1 MNRTLRR
8 PMFRMGGSTGEGI
21 TSGLETPRQNYQKA
35 GDVEQNDLSKV
46 DLRSMD
52 MQQLKDLAGSMSYS
66 PRGTNINDFLIST
79 GLNLVSNP
87 SQGNIFQDIAG
98 SSKEPFGQFQ
108 QAKQIEQ
115 AYKDKEGS
123 EDRALVTEL
132 IKNLSDEDMSN
143 LRQEATEGFEAGLFT
158 SVDEGVR
165 QLLNKKIYGVQDMA
179 GEKESERVRQIE
191 LMLVRDQGLPTGI
204 VNSVATHI
212 YKIETEA
219 YDKSIMPDLNR
230 TKTYIKPFHIVE
242 RMLDPE
248 GGAAT
253 SIILDASHVRSYVKG
268 QIYFEPGSGRLYK
281 NVSKEGAALKFV
293 LVE

>member
-21 TSGLETPRQNYQKA
+21 TSGLETPKRGRVDGPGSYA
-35 GDVEQNDLSKV
+35 GIEAEDIQSI
-46 DLRSMD
+46 
-52 MQQLKDLAGSMSYS
+52 KDRKELINTLA
-66 PRGTNINDFLIST
+66 PRPERTNTSFNDFLIST

-87 SQGNIFQDIAG
+87 SQGNIFQDVAG

-132 IKNLSDEDMSN
+132 IKNLSDEEMSN
-143 LRQEATEGFEAGLFT
+143 LRQEATEGFEAELFT
-158 SVDEGVR
+158 SVEDGIR
-165 QLLNKKIYGVQDMA
+165 KLLNKKIYGVQDMA

-219 YDKSIMPDLNR
+219 YDKSIMADLNR
-230 TKTYIKPFHIVE
+230 TKTFIKPNHIVE
-242 RMLDPE
+242 RMPNPE

-253 SIILDASHVRSYVKG
+253 SIILDAKHVRSYVKG
-268 QIYFEPGSGRLYK
+268 QIYFEPGSGALYK

>member
-21 TSGLETPRQNYQKA
+21 TSGLETPKRGRVDGPGSYA
-35 GDVEQNDLSKV
+35 GIEAEDIQSI
-46 DLRSMD
+46 
-52 MQQLKDLAGSMSYS
+52 KDRKELINTLA
-66 PRGTNINDFLIST
+66 PRPERTNTSFNDFLIST

-87 SQGNIFQDIAG
+87 SQGNIFQDVAG

-143 LRQEATEGFEAGLFT
+143 LRQEATEGFEAGVFT
-158 SVDEGVR
+158 SVEDGITK
-165 QLLNKKIYGVQDMA
+165 LLNKKIYGVQDMA

-219 YDKSIMPDLNR
+219 YDKSIMADLNR
-230 TKTYIKPFHIVE
+230 TKTFIKPNHIVE
-242 RMLDPE
+242 RMPNPE

-253 SIILDASHVRSYVKG
+253 SIILDAKHVRSYVKG
-268 QIYFEPGSGRLYK
+268 QIYFEPGSGALYK

>member
-21 TSGLETPRQNYQKA
+21 TSGLETPKRGRVDGPGSYA
-35 GDVEQNDLSKV
+35 GIEAEDIQSI
-46 DLRSMD
+46 
-52 MQQLKDLAGSMSYS
+52 KDRKELINTLA
-66 PRGTNINDFLIST
+66 PRPERTNTSFNDFLIST

-87 SQGNIFQDIAG
+87 SQGNIFQDVAG

-143 LRQEATEGFEAGLFT
+143 LRQEATEGFEAGVFT
-158 SVDEGVR
+158 SVEDGITK
-165 QLLNKKIYGVQDMA
+165 LLNKKIYGVQDMA

-204 VNSVATHI
+204 VNSVANHI

-219 YDKSIMPDLNR
+219 YDKSIMADLNR
-230 TKTYIKPFHIVE
+230 TKTFIKPNHIVE
-242 RMLDPE
+242 RMPNPE

-253 SIILDASHVRSYVKG
+253 SIILDAKHVRSYVKG
-268 QIYFEPGSGRLYK
+268 QIYFEPGSGALYK

>member
-21 TSGLETPRQNYQKA
+21 TSGLETPKRGRVDGPGSYA
-35 GDVEQNDLSKV
+35 GIEAEDIQSI
-46 DLRSMD
+46 
-52 MQQLKDLAGSMSYS
+52 KDRKELINTLA
-66 PRGTNINDFLIST
+66 PRPERTNTSFNDFLIST

-87 SQGNIFQDIAG
+87 SQGNIFQDVAG

-143 LRQEATEGFEAGLFT
+143 LRQEATEGFEAGVFT
-158 SVDEGVR
+158 SVEDGITK
-165 QLLNKKIYGVQDMA
+165 LLNKKIYGVQDMA

-191 LMLVRDQGLPTGI
+191 LMLVSDQGLPMGI

-219 YDKSIMPDLNR
+219 YDKSIMADLNR
-230 TKTYIKPFHIVE
+230 TKTFIKPNHIVE
-242 RMLDPE
+242 RMPNPE

-253 SIILDASHVRSYVKG
+253 SIILDAKHVRSYVKG
-268 QIYFEPGSGRLYK
+268 QIYFEPGSGALYK

>member
-21 TSGLETPRQNYQKA
+21 TSGLETPKRGRVDGPGSYA
-35 GDVEQNDLSKV
+35 GIEAEDIQSI
-46 DLRSMD
+46 
-52 MQQLKDLAGSMSYS
+52 KDRKELINTLA
-66 PRGTNINDFLIST
+66 PRPERTNTSFNDFLIST

-87 SQGNIFQDIAG
+87 SQGNIFQDVAG

-132 IKNLSDEDMSN
+132 IKNLSDEEMSN
-143 LRQEATEGFEAGLFT
+143 LRQEATEGFEAGVFT
-158 SVDEGVR
+158 SVDEGVK

-179 GEKESERVRQIE
+179 GEKENERVRQIE
-191 LMLVRDQGLPTGI
+191 LMLVRDQDVETGI
-204 VNSVATHI
+204 VNSVANHI

>member
-21 TSGLETPRQNYQKA
+21 TSGLETPKRGRVDGPGSYA
-35 GDVEQNDLSKV
+35 GIEAEDIQSI
-46 DLRSMD
+46 
-52 MQQLKDLAGSMSYS
+52 KDRKELINTLA
-66 PRGTNINDFLIST
+66 PRPERTNTSFNDFLIST

-87 SQGNIFQDIAG
+87 SQGNIFQDVAG

-132 IKNLSDEDMSN
+132 IKNLSDEEMSN
-143 LRQEATEGFEAGLFT
+143 LRQEATEGFEAGVFT
-158 SVDEGVR
+158 SVEDGITK
-165 QLLNKKIYGVQDMA
+165 LLNKKIYGVQDMA

-268 QIYFEPGSGRLYK
+268 QIYFEPGSGALYK

>member
-21 TSGLETPRQNYQKA
+21 TSGLETPKRGRVDGPGSYA
-35 GDVEQNDLSKV
+35 GIEAEDIQSI
-46 DLRSMD
+46 
-52 MQQLKDLAGSMSYS
+52 KDRKELINTLA
-66 PRGTNINDFLIST
+66 PRPERTNTSFNDFLIST

-143 LRQEATEGFEAGLFT
+143 LRQEATEGFEAGVFT
-158 SVDEGVR
+158 SVEDGITK
-165 QLLNKKIYGVQDMA
+165 LLNKKIYGVQDMA

-191 LMLVRDQGLPTGI
+191 LMLVRDQKLPTGI
-204 VNSVATHI
+204 VNSVANHI

-219 YDKSIMPDLNR
+219 YDKSIMADLNR
-230 TKTYIKPFHIVE
+230 TKTFIKPNHIVE
-242 RMLDPE
+242 RMPNPE

-253 SIILDASHVRSYVKG
+253 SIILDAKHVRSYVKG
-268 QIYFEPGSGRLYK
+268 QIYFEPGSGALYK

>member
-1 MNRTLRR
+1 
-8 PMFRMGGSTGEGI
+8 MGGSTGEGI
-21 TSGLETPRQNYQKA
+21 TSGLETPKRGRVDGPGSYA
-35 GDVEQNDLSKV
+35 GIEAEDIQSI
-46 DLRSMD
+46 
-52 MQQLKDLAGSMSYS
+52 KDRKELINTLA
-66 PRGTNINDFLIST
+66 PRPERTNTSFNDFLIST

-87 SQGNIFQDIAG
+87 SQGNIFQDVAG

-143 LRQEATEGFEAGLFT
+143 LRQEATEGFEAGVFT
-158 SVDEGVR
+158 SVEDGITK
-165 QLLNKKIYGVQDMA
+165 LLNKKIYGVQDMA

-219 YDKSIMPDLNR
+219 YDKSIMADLNR
-230 TKTYIKPFHIVE
+230 TKTFIKPNHIVE
-242 RMLDPE
+242 RMPNPE

-253 SIILDASHVRSYVKG
+253 SIILDAKHVRSYVKG
-268 QIYFEPGSGRLYK
+268 QIYFEPGSGALYK

>member
-21 TSGLETPRQNYQKA
+21 TSGLETPKRGRVDGPGSYA
-35 GDVEQNDLSKV
+35 GIEAEDIQSI
-46 DLRSMD
+46 
-52 MQQLKDLAGSMSYS
+52 KDRKELINTLA
-66 PRGTNINDFLIST
+66 PRPERTNTSFNDFLIST

-87 SQGNIFQDIAG
+87 SQGNIFQDVAG

-143 LRQEATEGFEAGLFT
+143 LRQEATEGFEAGVFT
-158 SVDEGVR
+158 SVEDGITK
-165 QLLNKKIYGVQDMA
+165 LLNKKIYGVQDMA

-191 LMLVRDQGLPTGI
+191 LMLVRDQKLPTGI
-204 VNSVATHI
+204 VNSVANHI

-219 YDKSIMPDLNR
+219 YDKSIMADLNR
-230 TKTYIKPFHIVE
+230 TKTFIKPGHIIE
-242 RMLDPE
+242 RMPDPE

-253 SIILDASHVRSYVKG
+253 SIILDAKHVRSYVKG
-268 QIYFEPGSGRLYK
+268 QIYFEPGSGALYK

>member
-21 TSGLETPRQNYQKA
+21 TSGLETPKRGRVDGPGSYA
-35 GDVEQNDLSKV
+35 GIEAEDIQSI
-46 DLRSMD
+46 
-52 MQQLKDLAGSMSYS
+52 KDRKELINTLA
-66 PRGTNINDFLIST
+66 PRPERTNTSFNDFLIST

-87 SQGNIFQDIAG
+87 SQGNIFQDVAG

-143 LRQEATEGFEAGLFT
+143 LRQEATEGFEAGVFT
-158 SVDEGVR
+158 SVEDGITK
-165 QLLNKKIYGVQDMA
+165 LLNKKIYGVQDMA
-179 GEKESERVRQIE
+179 GEKENERVRQIE

-219 YDKSIMPDLNR
+219 YDKSIMADLNR
-230 TKTYIKPFHIVE
+230 TKTFIKPNHIVE
-242 RMLDPE
+242 RMPNPE

-253 SIILDASHVRSYVKG
+253 SIILDAKHVRSYVKG
-268 QIYFEPGSGRLYK
+268 QIYFEPGSGALYK

>member
-21 TSGLETPRQNYQKA
+21 TSGLETPKRGRVDGPGSYA
-35 GDVEQNDLSKV
+35 GIEAEDIQSI
-46 DLRSMD
+46 
-52 MQQLKDLAGSMSYS
+52 KDRKELINTLA
-66 PRGTNINDFLIST
+66 PRPERTNTSFNDFLIST

-87 SQGNIFQDIAG
+87 SQGNIFQDVAG

-132 IKNLSDEDMSN
+132 IKNLSDEEMSN
-143 LRQEATEGFEAGLFT
+143 LRQEATEGFEAGVFT
-158 SVDEGVR
+158 SVDEGVK

-179 GEKESERVRQIE
+179 GEKENERVRQIE
-191 LMLVRDQGLPTGI
+191 LMLVRDQDVETGI
-204 VNSVATHI
+204 VNSVANHI

-219 YDKSIMPDLNR
+219 YDKSIMADLNR

-242 RMLDPE
+242 RMPNPE

-253 SIILDASHVRSYVKG
+253 SIILDAKYVNSYVKG

>member
-21 TSGLETPRQNYQKA
+21 TSGLETPKRGRVDGPGSYA
-35 GDVEQNDLSKV
+35 GIEAEDIQSI
-46 DLRSMD
+46 
-52 MQQLKDLAGSMSYS
+52 KDRKELINTLA
-66 PRGTNINDFLIST
+66 PRPERTNTSFNDFLIST

-87 SQGNIFQDIAG
+87 SQGNIFQDVAG

-143 LRQEATEGFEAGLFT
+143 LRQEATEGFEAGVFT
-158 SVDEGVR
+158 SVEDGITK
-165 QLLNKKIYGVQDMA
+165 LLNKKIYGVQDMA

-219 YDKSIMPDLNR
+219 YDKSIMADLNR
-230 TKTYIKPFHIVE
+230 TKTFIKPNHIVE
-242 RMLDPE
+242 RMPNPE

-253 SIILDASHVRSYVKG
+253 SIILDAKHVRSYVKG
-268 QIYFEPGSGRLYK
+268 QIYFEPGSGKLYK

>member
-46 DLRSMD
+46 DLRNMD

-132 IKNLSDEDMSN
+132 IKNLSDEEMSN

-158 SVDEGVR
+158 CVDEGVR

-179 GEKESERVRQIE
+179 GEKQNERVRQIE
-191 LMLVRDQGLPTGI
+191 LMLVRDQGVETGI
-204 VNSVATHI
+204 VNSVANHI

-219 YDKSIMPDLNR
+219 YDKSIMADLNR

>member
-21 TSGLETPRQNYQKA
+21 TSGLETPKRGRVDGPGSYA
-35 GDVEQNDLSKV
+35 GIEAEDIQSI
-46 DLRSMD
+46 
-52 MQQLKDLAGSMSYS
+52 KDRKELINTLA
-66 PRGTNINDFLIST
+66 PRPERTNTSFNDFLIST

-87 SQGNIFQDIAG
+87 SQGNIFQDVAG

-132 IKNLSDEDMSN
+132 IKNLSDEEMSN
-143 LRQEATEGFEAGLFT
+143 LRQEATEGFEAGVFT
-158 SVDEGVR
+158 SVDEGVK

-179 GEKESERVRQIE
+179 GEKENERVRQIE
-191 LMLVRDQGLPTGI
+191 LMLVRDQDVETGI
-204 VNSVATHI
+204 VNSVANHI

-253 SIILDASHVRSYVKG
+253 SIILDAKHVRSYVKG
-268 QIYFEPGSGRLYK
+268 QIYFEPGSGALYK

>member
-21 TSGLETPRQNYQKA
+21 TSGLETPKRGRVDGPGSYA
-35 GDVEQNDLSKV
+35 GIEAEDIQSI
-46 DLRSMD
+46 
-52 MQQLKDLAGSMSYS
+52 KDRKELINTLA
-66 PRGTNINDFLIST
+66 PRPERTNTSFNDFLIST

-87 SQGNIFQDIAG
+87 SQGNIFQDVAG

-143 LRQEATEGFEAGLFT
+143 LRQEATEGFEAGVFT
-158 SVDEGVR
+158 SVEDGITK
-165 QLLNKKIYGVQDMA
+165 LLNKKIYGVQDMA

-191 LMLVRDQGLPTGI
+191 LMLVRDQSVETGI
-204 VNSVATHI
+204 VNSVANHI

-219 YDKSIMPDLNR
+219 YDKSIMADLNR
-230 TKTYIKPFHIVE
+230 TKTFIKPNHIVE
-242 RMLDPE
+242 RMPNPE

-253 SIILDASHVRSYVKG
+253 SIILDAKHVRSYVKG
-268 QIYFEPGSGRLYK
+268 QIYFEPGSGALYK

>member
-21 TSGLETPRQNYQKA
+21 TSGLETPKRGRVDGPGSYA
-35 GDVEQNDLSKV
+35 GIEAEDIQSI
-46 DLRSMD
+46 
-52 MQQLKDLAGSMSYS
+52 KDRKELINTLA
-66 PRGTNINDFLIST
+66 PRPERTNTSFNDFLIST

-87 SQGNIFQDIAG
+87 SQGNIFQDVAG

-132 IKNLSDEDMSN
+132 IKNLSDEEMSN

-219 YDKSIMPDLNR
+219 YDKSIMADLNR
-230 TKTYIKPFHIVE
+230 TKTFIKPNHIVE
-242 RMLDPE
+242 RMPNPE

-253 SIILDASHVRSYVKG
+253 SIILDAKHVRSYVKG
-268 QIYFEPGSGRLYK
+268 QIYFEPGSGALYK

>member
-21 TSGLETPRQNYQKA
+21 TSGLETPKRGRVDGPGSYA
-35 GDVEQNDLSKV
+35 GIEAEDIQSI
-46 DLRSMD
+46 
-52 MQQLKDLAGSMSYS
+52 KDRKELINTLA
-66 PRGTNINDFLIST
+66 PRPERTNTSFNDFLIST

-87 SQGNIFQDIAG
+87 SQGNIFQDVAG

-132 IKNLSDEDMSN
+132 IKNLSDEEMSN
-143 LRQEATEGFEAGLFT
+143 LRQEATEGFEAELFT
-158 SVDEGVR
+158 SVEDGIR
-165 QLLNKKIYGVQDMA
+165 KLLNKKIYGVQDME

-191 LMLVRDQGLPTGI
+191 LMLVRDQKLPTGI
-204 VNSVATHI
+204 VNSVANHI

-219 YDKSIMPDLNR
+219 YDKSIMADLNR
-230 TKTYIKPFHIVE
+230 TKTFIKPNHIVE
-242 RMLDPE
+242 RMPNPE

-253 SIILDASHVRSYVKG
+253 SIILDAKHVRSYVKG
-268 QIYFEPGSGRLYK
+268 QIYFEPGSGALYK

>member
-21 TSGLETPRQNYQKA
+21 TSGLETPKRGRVDGPGSYA
-35 GDVEQNDLSKV
+35 GIEAEDIQSI
-46 DLRSMD
+46 
-52 MQQLKDLAGSMSYS
+52 KDRKELINTLA
-66 PRGTNINDFLIST
+66 PRPERTNTSFNDFLIST

-132 IKNLSDEDMSN
+132 IKNLSDEEMSN
-143 LRQEATEGFEAGLFT
+143 LRQEATEGFEAGVFT
-158 SVDEGVR
+158 SVDEGVK

-179 GEKESERVRQIE
+179 GEKENERVRQIE
-191 LMLVRDQGLPTGI
+191 LMLVRDQDVETGI
-204 VNSVATHI
+204 VNSVANHI

>member
-21 TSGLETPRQNYQKA
+21 TSGLETPKRGRVDGPGSYA
-35 GDVEQNDLSKV
+35 GIEAEDIQSI
-46 DLRSMD
+46 
-52 MQQLKDLAGSMSYS
+52 KDRKELINTLA
-66 PRGTNINDFLIST
+66 PRPERTNTSFNDFLIST

-143 LRQEATEGFEAGLFT
+143 LRQEATEGFEAGVFT
-158 SVDEGVR
+158 SVEDGITK
-165 QLLNKKIYGVQDMA
+165 LLNKKIYGVQDMA
-179 GEKESERVRQIE
+179 GEKENERVRQIE
-191 LMLVRDQGLPTGI
+191 LMLVRDQKLPTGI
-204 VNSVATHI
+204 VNSVANHI

-219 YDKSIMPDLNR
+219 YDKSIMADLNR
-230 TKTYIKPFHIVE
+230 TKTFIKPNHIVE
-242 RMLDPE
+242 RMPNPE

-253 SIILDASHVRSYVKG
+253 SIILDAKHVRSYVKG
-268 QIYFEPGSGRLYK
+268 QIYFEPGSGALYK

>member
-21 TSGLETPRQNYQKA
+21 TSGLETPKRGRVDGPGSYA
-35 GDVEQNDLSKV
+35 GIEAEDIQSI
-46 DLRSMD
+46 
-52 MQQLKDLAGSMSYS
+52 KDRKELINTLA
-66 PRGTNINDFLIST
+66 PRPERTNTSFNDFLIST

-143 LRQEATEGFEAGLFT
+143 LRQEATEGFEAGVFT
-158 SVDEGVR
+158 SVEDGITK
-165 QLLNKKIYGVQDMA
+165 LLNKKIYGVQDMA
-179 GEKESERVRQIE
+179 GEKENERVRQIE

-219 YDKSIMPDLNR
+219 YDKSIMADLNR
-230 TKTYIKPFHIVE
+230 TKTFIKPNHIVE
-242 RMLDPE
+242 RMPNPE

-253 SIILDASHVRSYVKG
+253 SIILDAKHVRSYVKG
-268 QIYFEPGSGRLYK
+268 QIYFEPGSGALYK

>member
-21 TSGLETPRQNYQKA
+21 TSGLETPKRGRVDGPGSYA
-35 GDVEQNDLSKV
+35 GIEAEDIQSI
-46 DLRSMD
+46 
-52 MQQLKDLAGSMSYS
+52 KDRKELINTLA
-66 PRGTNINDFLIST
+66 PRPERTNTSFNDFLIST

-87 SQGNIFQDIAG
+87 SQGNIFQDVAG

-132 IKNLSDEDMSN
+132 IKNLSDEEMSN
-143 LRQEATEGFEAGLFT
+143 LRQEATEGFEAGVFT
-158 SVDEGVR
+158 SVEDGITK
-165 QLLNKKIYGVQDMA
+165 LLNKKIYGVQDMA

-219 YDKSIMPDLNR
+219 YDKSIMADLNR
-230 TKTYIKPFHIVE
+230 TKTFIKPNHIVE
-242 RMLDPE
+242 RMPNPE

-253 SIILDASHVRSYVKG
+253 SIILDAKHVRSYVKG
-268 QIYFEPGSGRLYK
+268 QIYFEPGSGALYK

>member
-21 TSGLETPRQNYQKA
+21 TSGLETPKRGRVDGPGSYA
-35 GDVEQNDLSKV
+35 GIEAEDIQSI
-46 DLRSMD
+46 
-52 MQQLKDLAGSMSYS
+52 KDRKELINTLA
-66 PRGTNINDFLIST
+66 PRPERTNTSFNDFLIST

-87 SQGNIFQDIAG
+87 SQGNIFQDVAG

-132 IKNLSDEDMSN
+132 IKNLSDEEMSN
-143 LRQEATEGFEAGLFT
+143 LRQEATEGFEAGVFT
-158 SVDEGVR
+158 SVEDGITK
-165 QLLNKKIYGVQDMA
+165 LLNKKIYGVQDMA

-191 LMLVRDQGLPTGI
+191 LMLVRDQKLPTGI
-204 VNSVATHI
+204 VNSVANHI

-219 YDKSIMPDLNR
+219 YDKSIMADLNR
-230 TKTYIKPFHIVE
+230 TKTFIKPNHIVE
-242 RMLDPE
+242 RMPNPE

-253 SIILDASHVRSYVKG
+253 SIILDAKHVRSYVKG
-268 QIYFEPGSGRLYK
+268 QIYFEPGSGALYK

>member
-21 TSGLETPRQNYQKA
+21 TSGLETPKRGRVDGPGSYA
-35 GDVEQNDLSKV
+35 GIEAEDIQSI
-46 DLRSMD
+46 
-52 MQQLKDLAGSMSYS
+52 KDRKELINTLA
-66 PRGTNINDFLIST
+66 PRPERTNTSFNDFLIST

-87 SQGNIFQDIAG
+87 SQGNIFQDVAG

-132 IKNLSDEDMSN
+132 IKNLSDEEMSN

-179 GEKESERVRQIE
+179 GEKENERVRQIE

-219 YDKSIMPDLNR
+219 YDKSIMADLNR
-230 TKTYIKPFHIVE
+230 TKTFIKPNHIVE
-242 RMLDPE
+242 RMPNPE

-253 SIILDASHVRSYVKG
+253 SIILDAKHVRSYVKG
-268 QIYFEPGSGRLYK
+268 QIYFEPGSGALYK

>member
-21 TSGLETPRQNYQKA
+21 TSGLETPKRGRVDGPGSYA
-35 GDVEQNDLSKV
+35 GIEAEDIQSI
-46 DLRSMD
+46 
-52 MQQLKDLAGSMSYS
+52 KDRKELINTLA
-66 PRGTNINDFLIST
+66 PRPERTNTSFNDFLIST

-87 SQGNIFQDIAG
+87 SQGNIFQDVAG

-143 LRQEATEGFEAGLFT
+143 LRQEATEGFEAGVFT
-158 SVDEGVR
+158 SVDEGVK

-179 GEKESERVRQIE
+179 GEKENERVRQIE
-191 LMLVRDQGLPTGI
+191 LMLVRDQDVETGI
-204 VNSVATHI
+204 VNSVANHI

-219 YDKSIMPDLNR
+219 YDKSIMADLNR
-230 TKTYIKPFHIVE
+230 TKTFIKPAHIIE
-242 RMLDPE
+242 RMRNPD
-248 GGAAT
+248 GGPPT
-253 SIILDASHVRSYVKG
+253 SIILDAKNVRSYVKG
-268 QIYFEPGSGRLYK
+268 QIYFEPGSGALYK

>member
-21 TSGLETPRQNYQKA
+21 TSGLETPKRGRVDGPGSYA
-35 GDVEQNDLSKV
+35 GIEAEDIQSI
-46 DLRSMD
+46 
-52 MQQLKDLAGSMSYS
+52 KDRKELINTLA
-66 PRGTNINDFLIST
+66 PRPERTNTSFNDFLIST

-132 IKNLSDEDMSN
+132 IKNLSDEEMSN
-143 LRQEATEGFEAGLFT
+143 LRQEATEGFEAGVFT
-158 SVDEGVR
+158 SVEDGITK
-165 QLLNKKIYGVQDMA
+165 LLNKKIYGVQDMA
-179 GEKESERVRQIE
+179 GEKENERVRQIE
-191 LMLVRDQGLPTGI
+191 LMLVRDQDVETGI
-204 VNSVATHI
+204 VNSVANHI

-219 YDKSIMPDLNR
+219 YDKSIMADLNR

-253 SIILDASHVRSYVKG
+253 SIILDA
-268 QIYFEPGSGRLYK
+268 
-281 NVSKEGAALKFV
+281 
-293 LVE
+293 